1 MNRCTY
7 CFDVDGSCFSVAIV
21 SYFDLGAVIVS
32 FSDLPSIVI
41 IAIDV
46 KDLVALDTED
56 TVVEN
61 NEKRVELLKSK
72 LKDLPRQNTLGQA

>member
-1 MNRCTY
+1 M
-7 CFDVDGSCFSVAIV
+7 AIV

>member
-7 CFDVDGSCFSVAIV
+7 CFNVDGSCFSVAIV
-21 SYFDLGAVIVS
+21 SYFDLGAVIMS
-32 FSDLPSIVI
+32 FSNLPSIVI

-61 NEKRVELLKSK
+61 NEKMVELLKTK
-72 LKDLPRQNTLGQA
+72 LKDLPRQNTLG

>member
-21 SYFDLGAVIVS
+21 SYLDLGAVIVS

-56 TVVEN
+56 TVVE
-61 NEKRVELLKSK
+61 K
-72 LKDLPRQNTLGQA
+72 Q

>member
-1 MNRCTY
+1 M
-7 CFDVDGSCFSVAIV
+7 AIV
-21 SYFDLGAVIVS
+21 SYFDLGAVIMS

-46 KDLVALDTED
+46 KDLVALNTED

-61 NEKRVELLKSK
+61 NEKMVELLTSK